1 MTDIGSRATFEQN
14 AAPEIALGRAA
25 ANMMSPSAEQRA
37 QQEAA
42 AAQGLRGP
50 AAGLEDGATAI
61 VAALDRNHEAQM
73 QIQTT
78 IVTKITDLGT
88 NVTTLGTQVLTHA
101 DQIGELA
108 VRADT
113 QQNTIGELAD
123 KADTQHNTI
132 VQLAGRA
139 DAQQNVIHA
148 LNQNYQFY
156 KETELKF
163 KEAVNDDI
171 IALHEA
177 NDICDKKIKELEAVV
192 ENLQQTGGPQQAPPA
207 TDNRGAGGVMRHR
220 AGCGVRRVLVMGEYV
235 YGLNIEGGWK
245 KPPQSGH
252 YGITGHSGNFRV
264 RLFTRVQENEKNR
277 YNRKPVK
284 WTAKHITS
292 LYRTLHAALEAR
304 DFELTCLNLRVVTCE
319 EDGSYRVVPL
329 SGAEDAPGAA

>member
-1 MTDIGSRATFEQN
+1 MQDIGSRATFEQN

-25 ANMMSPSAEQRA
+25 QNMANPSDEQRA

-42 AAQGLRGP
+42 AAQGVGGAGALGNGGADAIVNAINGMSDRVITRFE
-50 AAGLEDGATAI
+50 AVDARISSVTAGLA
-61 VAALDRNHEAQM
+61 DR
-73 QIQTT
+73 
-78 IVTKITDLGT
+78 V
-88 NVTTLGTQVLTHA
+88 
-101 DQIGELA
+101 
-108 VRADT
+108 DT
-113 QQNTIGELAD
+113 QQNTI
-123 KADTQHNTI
+123 
-132 VQLAGRA
+132 VPLAGRA